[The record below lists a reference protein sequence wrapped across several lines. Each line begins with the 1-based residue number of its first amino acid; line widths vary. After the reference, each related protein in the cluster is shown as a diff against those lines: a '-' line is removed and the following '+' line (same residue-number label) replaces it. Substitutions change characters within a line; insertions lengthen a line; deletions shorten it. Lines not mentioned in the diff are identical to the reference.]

1 MTYQELKNLRSLK
14 KEIKYYEAKIAE
26 LRRDMGA
33 LCSPSLSGMPSAPSR
48 LSQPER
54 EVEVLERL
62 VEQYKRRLVIL
73 IKQLAAA
80 ERYIA
85 QIPDSHTRRV
95 FTLRFIDGYSWLK
108 VAMQIGGGNTADS
121 VRMTVIRYINKYP

>member
-14 KEIKYYEAKIAE
+14 EEIKYYQAEIAE
-26 LRRDMGA
+26 LRSNMGA
-33 LCSPSLSGMPSAPSR
+33 LCSPSLSGMPSAHSR

-54 EVEVLERL
+54 EVEALEKL
-62 VEQYKRRLVIL
+62 VEQYKRRLVEL
-73 IKQLAAA
+73 IKKLAAA

-85 QIPDSHTRRV
+85 QIPDGYTRRV
-95 FTLRFIDGYSWLK
+95 FTLRFIDGYSWLG

-121 VRMTVIRYINKYP
+121 VRMTVIRYINKHP